1 MPPMKTL
8 SKLTRLLAT
17 KSNDTKLKPKLQVAQ
32 QTKQKAQEGRS
43 KSAVAKGKLGKGRKF
58 SRKKMFLIMMTTVKN
73 KGDSKDDNVDLN
85 DVHGASGISI
95 VESHSRSQKTTPKFM
110 MAFKD
115 VEETVT
121 TYDGDTYPINRWIL
135 NSKKLP
141 L

>member
-58 SRKKMFLIMMTTVKN
+58 SRVRTTCTES
-73 KGDSKDDNVDLN
+73 KGN
-85 DVHGASGISI
+85 
-95 VESHSRSQKTTPKFM
+95 
-110 MAFKD
+110 
-115 VEETVT
+115 TVCKV
-121 TYDGDTYPINRWIL
+121 L
-135 NSKKLP
+135 S
-141 L
+141 